1 VRNYSNNQDSLRE
14 NLKRGKSLKIE
25 DSHSK
30 KRKKEEEAG
39 ALPRT
44 LYR

>member
-1 VRNYSNNQDSLRE
+1 LAKIAKVRNAQKL
-14 NLKRGKSLKIE
+14 L
-25 DSHSK
+25 K